1 MAKIKLAGATLSST
15 EQRLVQV
22 ASDMLETIGTT
33 EQDRAALLEQ
43 YRSDE
48 STDYDAF
55 KQALDEAYRAMQG
68 VVDAGGQWAA
78 RLSASAAE
86 MPAAAASAWR
96 GA

>member
-1 MAKIKLAGATLSST
+1 MARIKIEGATLSAT

-22 ASDMLETIGTT
+22 AGEMLETIGRT

-48 STDYDAF
+48 SADYEAF
-55 KQALDEAYRAMQG
+55 KQALDDTYRAMQG
-68 VVDAGGQWAA
+68 VVDAGGQWAT
-78 RLSASAAE
+78 RLGSSATD
-86 MPAAAASAWR
+86 MTTAAASAWR